1 MTYQENFHIVLVE
14 PEIPNNTGNI
24 GRTCIGMQAKLH
36 LVEPLGFEIT
46 DSKLKRSGL
55 DYWPHLNW
63 QQHKS
68 LNDWQSAVGD
78 PKRLFYFST
87 KAQKSIYDIEFQKG
101 DSLVFGK
108 ETKGL
113 PESLITANIEQAVK
127 IPMLGPIR
135 SYNLANTVAVALFE
149 ASRQIKA

>member
-1 MTYQENFHIVLVE
+1 MRYSPNFHVVLVE

-24 GRTCIGMQAKLH
+24 GRTCVGLQSKLH

-46 DSKLKRSGL
+46 DTKLKRSGL
-55 DYWPHLNW
+55 DYWPDLEW

-68 LNDWQSAVGD
+68 LNDWQNTIQNPQRV
-78 PKRLFYFST
+78 FYFST
-87 KAQKSIYDIEFQKG
+87 KAKKTIYEIKFQIG
-101 DSLVFGK
+101 DQLVFGK

-113 PESLITANIEQAVK
+113 PENLVYSQIEQAVK

-149 ASRQIKA
+149 ATRQLQA